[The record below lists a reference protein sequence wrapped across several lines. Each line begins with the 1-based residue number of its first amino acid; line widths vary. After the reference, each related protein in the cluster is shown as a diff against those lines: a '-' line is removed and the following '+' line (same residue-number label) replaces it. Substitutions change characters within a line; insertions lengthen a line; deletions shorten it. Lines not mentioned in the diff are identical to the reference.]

1 LRARAFADPGD
12 RPFIQTVTPT
22 VTTIKVEMPA
32 KKIIPV
38 RFRIAPGGSADLA
51 QESGSIRLAA
61 CIGHRI
67 GDHRHARPADH
78 TVGSHLDKRRSDLL
92 SIRGYARTESVPSDV
107 GAWLFDPTGSHGLG
121 SAVLGDPCRRLGRGR
136 GRGCGSGNDRP

>member
-1 LRARAFADPGD
+1 VLELFADPGYG
-12 RPFIQTVTPT
+12 PLIQTVKPT
-22 VTTIKVEMPA
+22 VTTIKVEVPA

-61 CIGHRI
+61 CIGHRV

-92 SIRGYARTESVPSDV
+92 SIRGYACRTESVHSDV
-107 GAWLFDPTGSHGLG
+107 GAWLFDSIR
-121 SAVLGDPCRRLGRGR
+121 CRN
-136 GRGCGSGNDRP
+136 GNRAPVARR